1 MSNLDY
7 VVTTKS
13 AEVVDSFTAPDGTL
27 YEAVASGSG
36 TGIIKT
42 VTNEDGTTTSTVLN
56 AAKGKRKTG
65 RYEKSSKRK
74 SYNSN
79 KLKSEF
85 ANFKAAAEAAAAS
98 TEAISY
104 TDADVTTGGSGFL
117 KKDKQSTKIIPRYA
131 SLTLT
136 AAVCP

>member
-65 RYEKSSKRK
+65 RYDKASKRK
-74 SYNSN
+74 NYNSN

-85 ANFKAAAEAAAAS
+85 ANFKSAAEAAASS

-104 TDADVTTGGSGFL
+104 TDADVTTGGSWF
-117 KKDKQSTKIIPRYA
+117 T
-131 SLTLT
+131 
-136 AAVCP
+136 